1 MEFVK
6 ESLVF
11 SGEDSPMANLTL
23 SIMGAFAEIRTLP
36 HQGTSKERHR
46 PGQTARRLQGPEKME
61 VRAELAARRMTQAEL
76 ADAIGTGPDVVNRY
90 LVGHRSMTSRTFIK
104 IAEALGLRASVP
116 PSSFAGPRSAWKTVR
131 NRTPRQVT
139 VMAPMSDLGK
149 STQAA
154 IVTQIKA
161 EMAAKD
167 WTQADSATAVGM
179 ATSTLSRYL
188 GGVRDVPIP
197 VFEEMR
203 LAPGAANRGIAGPG
217 RAPPERGTGRRPGRS
232 DHRHR
237 KRALLTGNEVLGTFD
252 SPAG

>member
-1 MEFVK
+1 
-6 ESLVF
+6 
-11 SGEDSPMANLTL
+11 
-23 SIMGAFAEIRTLP
+23 
-36 HQGTSKERHR
+36 
-46 PGQTARRLQGPEKME
+46 ME

-104 IAEALGLRASVP
+104 IAEALGLVP

-131 NRTPRQVT
+131 NRTPRRVT

-167 WTQADSATAVGM
+167 WNQADLATAVGM
-179 ATSTLSRYL
+179 ATITLSRYL

-197 VFEEMR
+197 VFEEMC

-217 RAPPERGTGRRPGRS
+217 RAPPERGAGRRPGRS

-237 KRALLTGNEVLGTFD
+237 QRALLTGNEVLGTFD